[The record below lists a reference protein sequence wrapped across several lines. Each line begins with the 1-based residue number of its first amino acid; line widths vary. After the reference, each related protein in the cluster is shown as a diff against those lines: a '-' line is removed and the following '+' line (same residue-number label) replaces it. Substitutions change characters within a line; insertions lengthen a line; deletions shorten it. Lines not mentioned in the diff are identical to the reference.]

1 MADRRLIDDLMIG
14 AVEVL
19 PEGALEAKL
28 DLAER
33 EGRPLRVKLGVDP
46 TAPDIHLGHTVV
58 LNKLRQF
65 QDAGHVSVLII
76 GDYTARIGDPSG
88 RSKTRPRL
96 DGAVIDAN
104 AQTYKDQAFLIL
116 DQDPAKLDLRY
127 NGEWLESL
135 TMEQLFEITSTT
147 TVARILER
155 DDFAKRWAAHQPISM
170 LEMLYPFAQGYDS
183 VAIQADIEIGGTD
196 QVFNLFMGRDLQAY
210 FGQEPQAIMTLD
222 ILPGTD
228 GTERMSKST
237 GNYIGVTED
246 PRDVYGKV
254 MSIPDDVMLTY
265 FRLLTPHHAD
275 ELARIEV
282 EYRSG
287 AVSPRDLKARLA
299 REIITRLR
307 GAEAAAAAEEHFDSV
322 FRRHESAADLQE
334 LALEPG
340 DVEDGGAVFLPA
352 VMERWFGQTRSEWR
366 RRIQQG
372 GVSLDGE
379 PVTELAVPAGVA
391 RRQTPQGGQVGDRP
405 GRDPG
410 PVGPCRTPP
419 LPRRQARAE
428 PAHENLGSAVDMPP
442 SGGILP

>member
-1 MADRRLIDDLMIG
+1 VTDRRLIDDLMIG

-65 QDAGHVSVLII
+65 QDAGHVAVLII

-104 AQTYKDQAFLIL
+104 AKTYQDQAFLIL
-116 DQDPAKLDLRY
+116 DDDPARLEVRH
-127 NGEWLESL
+127 NGEWLAPL
-135 TMEQLFEITSTT
+135 TTEQIFELTSTT

-155 DDFAKRWAAHQPISM
+155 DDFAKRWVAHQPISM
-170 LEMLYPFAQGYDS
+170 LEMLYPLAQGYDS
-183 VAIQADIEIGGTD
+183 VAVEADIELGGTD
-196 QVFNLFMGRDLQAY
+196 QKFNLFMGRDLQEY
-210 FGQEPQAIMTLD
+210 FDQRPQAIMTLD

-228 GTERMSKST
+228 GVERMSKST

-254 MSIPDDVMLTY
+254 MSIPDETTMTF

-275 ELARIEV
+275 EFRAMQAELE
-282 EYRSG
+282 SG
-287 AVSPRDLKARLA
+287 TVDPRDLKARLA
-299 REIITRLR
+299 REIIARLR
-307 GAEAAAAAEEHFDSV
+307 GAAAAAVAEDHFDKV
-322 FRRHESAADLQE
+322 FRRHEAAADLQE
-334 LALEPG
+334 LALEPS
-340 DVEDGGAVFLPA
+340 DVEDGGPGFLPA
-352 VMERWFGQTRSEWR
+352 VLERWFGQTRSEWR

-379 PVTELAVPAGVA
+379 SLSSLSLPAAQLAGRCLRAGKSA
-391 RRQTPQGGQVGDRP
+391 RFQGVI
-405 GRDPG
+405 
-410 PVGPCRTPP
+410 
-419 LPRRQARAE
+419 RR
-428 PAHENLGSAVDMPP
+428 G
-442 SGGILP
+442 

>member
-1 MADRRLIDDLMIG
+1 MTDRRLIDDLMIG

-28 DLAER
+28 DLAAR
-33 EGRPLRVKLGVDP
+33 ESRPLRVKLGVDP

-65 QDAGHVSVLII
+65 QDAGHIAVLII

-104 AQTYKDQAFLIL
+104 ATTYRDQAFLIL
-116 DQDPAKLDLRY
+116 DDDPAKLEMPHNSD
-127 NGEWLESL
+127 WLAPL

-155 DDFAKRWAAHQPISM
+155 DDFARRWAAHQPISM

-183 VAIQADIEIGGTD
+183 VAVHADIELGGTD

-228 GTERMSKST
+228 GVERMSKST

-254 MSIPDDVMLTY
+254 MSIPDDVMMAY
-265 FRLLTPHHAD
+265 FYLLTPHHAD
-275 ELARIEV
+275 ELRRLKADFE
-282 EYRSG
+282 SG
-287 AVSPRDLKARLA
+287 AVNPRDLKARLA

-307 GAEAAAAAEEHFDSV
+307 GADAAAAAEDHFDKV
-322 FRRHESAADLQE
+322 FRRHEAAADLQE
-334 LALEPG
+334 LALEPS
-340 DVEDGGAVFLPA
+340 DLEDGGQVFLPA
-352 VMERWFGQTRSEWR
+352 VLERWFGQTRSEWR

-379 PVTELAVPAGVA
+379 PLASLAVPAAQLAG
-391 RRQTPQGGQVGDRP
+391 RRLKAGKSATSQGRIKG
-405 GRDPG
+405 
-410 PVGPCRTPP
+410 
-419 LPRRQARAE
+419 L
-428 PAHENLGSAVDMPP
+428 
-442 SGGILP
+442 

>member
-1 MADRRLIDDLMIG
+1 VTDRRLIDDLMIG

-28 DLAER
+28 DLAAR
-33 EGRPLRVKLGVDP
+33 ESRPLRVKLGVDP

-65 QDAGHVSVLII
+65 QDAGHVAVLII

-88 RSKTRPRL
+88 RSKARPRL

-104 AQTYKDQAFLIL
+104 ATTYRDQAFLIL
-116 DQDPAKLDLRY
+116 DDDPAKLEMPHNSD
-127 NGEWLESL
+127 WLAPL

-155 DDFAKRWAAHQPISM
+155 DDFARRWAAHQPISM

-183 VAIQADIEIGGTD
+183 VAVHADIELGGTD

-228 GTERMSKST
+228 GVERMSKST

-246 PRDVYGKV
+246 PRDIYGKV
-254 MSIPDDVMLTY
+254 MSIPDHVMMAY
-265 FRLLTPHHAD
+265 FSLLTPHHAD
-275 ELARIEV
+275 ELRRLKADFE
-282 EYRSG
+282 SG
-287 AVSPRDLKARLA
+287 AVNPRDLKARLA

-307 GAEAAAAAEEHFDSV
+307 GADAAAAAEDHFDKV
-322 FRRHESAADLQE
+322 FRRHEAAADLQE
-334 LALEPG
+334 LALEPS
-340 DVEDGGAVFLPA
+340 DLEDGGQVFLPA
-352 VMERWFGQTRSEWR
+352 VLERWFGQTRSEWR

-379 PVTELAVPAGVA
+379 PLASLAVPAAQLSG
-391 RRQTPQGGQVGDRP
+391 RRLKAGKSATSQGRIKG
-405 GRDPG
+405 
-410 PVGPCRTPP
+410 
-419 LPRRQARAE
+419 L
-428 PAHENLGSAVDMPP
+428 
-442 SGGILP
+442 

>member
-1 MADRRLIDDLMIG
+1 VTDRRLIDDLMIG

-28 DLAER
+28 DLAAR
-33 EGRPLRVKLGVDP
+33 ESRPLRVKLGVDP

-65 QDAGHVSVLII
+65 QDAGHIAVLII

-104 AQTYKDQAFLIL
+104 ATTYRDQAFLIL
-116 DQDPAKLDLRY
+116 DDDPAKLEMPHNSD
-127 NGEWLESL
+127 WLAPL

-155 DDFAKRWAAHQPISM
+155 DDFARRWAAHQPISM

-183 VAIQADIEIGGTD
+183 VAVHADIELGGTD

-228 GTERMSKST
+228 GVERMSKST

-246 PRDVYGKV
+246 PRDIYGKV
-254 MSIPDDVMLTY
+254 MSIPDDVMMAY
-265 FRLLTPHHAD
+265 FYLLTPHHAD
-275 ELARIEV
+275 ELRRLKADFE
-282 EYRSG
+282 SG
-287 AVSPRDLKARLA
+287 AVNPRDLKARLA

-307 GAEAAAAAEEHFDSV
+307 GADAAVAAEDHFDKV
-322 FRRHESAADLQE
+322 FRRHEAAADLQE
-334 LALEPG
+334 LALEPS
-340 DVEDGGAVFLPA
+340 DLEDGGQVFLPA
-352 VMERWFGQTRSEWR
+352 VLERWFGQTRSEWR

-379 PVTELAVPAGVA
+379 PLASLAVPAAQLAG
-391 RRQTPQGGQVGDRP
+391 RRRKAGKSATSQGRIKG
-405 GRDPG
+405 
-410 PVGPCRTPP
+410 
-419 LPRRQARAE
+419 L
-428 PAHENLGSAVDMPP
+428 
-442 SGGILP
+442 

>member
-1 MADRRLIDDLMIG
+1 MTDRRLIDDLMVG

-19 PEGALEAKL
+19 PAGALEEKL
-28 DLAER
+28 DLAAR

-65 QDAGHVSVLII
+65 QDAGHIAVLII

-104 AQTYKDQAFLIL
+104 AKTYQDQAFLIL
-116 DQDPAKLDLRY
+116 DDDPATLEIRH
-127 NGEWLESL
+127 NGEWLAPL
-135 TMEQLFEITSTT
+135 TTEQIFELTATT

-155 DDFAKRWAAHQPISM
+155 DDFAKRWAAHQPISL
-170 LEMLYPFAQGYDS
+170 LEMLYPLAQGYDS
-183 VAIQADIEIGGTD
+183 VAVQADIELGGTD
-196 QVFNLFMGRDLQAY
+196 QKFNLFMGRDLQEY
-210 FGQEPQAIMTLD
+210 FGQRPQAIMTMD

-228 GTERMSKST
+228 GQERMSKST
-237 GNYIGVTED
+237 GNYVGVTED

-254 MSIPDDVMLTY
+254 MSIPDETMMTY
-265 FRLLTPHHAD
+265 FRLLTGHHAD
-275 ELARIEV
+275 ELARLDADLA
-282 EYRSG
+282 SG

-307 GAEAAAAAEEHFDSV
+307 GAAAAAAAEDHFDRV
-322 FRRHESAADLQE
+322 FRRHEAAEDLRE
-334 LALEPG
+334 LALEPA
-340 DVEDGGAVFLPA
+340 DVEQSGDVFLPA

-366 RRIQQG
+366 RRLQQG

-379 PVTELAVPAGVA
+379 ALTSLAVPAAALSG
-391 RRQTPQGGQVGDRP
+391 RRLKAGKSAQVQGLIKG
-405 GRDPG
+405 
-410 PVGPCRTPP
+410 
-419 LPRRQARAE
+419 L
-428 PAHENLGSAVDMPP
+428 
-442 SGGILP
+442 

>member
-1 MADRRLIDDLMIG
+1 VTDRRLIDDLMIG

-65 QDAGHVSVLII
+65 QDAGHVAVLII

-104 AQTYKDQAFLIL
+104 AKTYQEQAFLIL
-116 DQDPAKLDLRY
+116 DDDPAKLEMPY
-127 NGEWLESL
+127 NSDWLAPL

-155 DDFAKRWAAHQPISM
+155 DDFAQRWAAHQPISM
-170 LEMLYPFAQGYDS
+170 LEMLYPLAQGYDS
-183 VAIQADIEIGGTD
+183 VAVQADIELGGTD
-196 QVFNLFMGRDLQAY
+196 QKFNLFMGRDLQEY
-210 FGQEPQAIMTLD
+210 FGQRSQAIMTLD

-228 GTERMSKST
+228 GVERMSKST
-237 GNYIGVTED
+237 GNYIGVSED

-254 MSIPDDVMLTY
+254 MSIPDETMMTY

-275 ELARIEV
+275 EFAAMEAELE
-282 EYRSG
+282 SG
-287 AVSPRDLKARLA
+287 AVNPRDVKARLA
-299 REIITRLR
+299 REIIARLR
-307 GAEAAAAAEEHFDSV
+307 GAAAAAAAEDHFDNV
-322 FRRHESAADLQE
+322 FRRHEAAADLQE
-334 LALEPG
+334 LALEPS
-340 DVEDGGAVFLPA
+340 DLEDGAQVFLPA
-352 VMERWFGQTRSEWR
+352 VLERWFGQTRSEWR

-372 GVSLDGE
+372 GVSLDDQ
-379 PVTELAVPAGVA
+379 TLTSLAVPAAQLAGRRLKAGKSA
-391 RRQTPQGGQVGDRP
+391 RFQGIVRG
-405 GRDPG
+405 
-410 PVGPCRTPP
+410 
-419 LPRRQARAE
+419 
-428 PAHENLGSAVDMPP
+428 
-442 SGGILP
+442 

>member
-1 MADRRLIDDLMIG
+1 MTDRCLIDDLMIG

-19 PEGALEAKL
+19 PQGALEAKL
-28 DLAER
+28 ALAER

-65 QDAGHVSVLII
+65 QDAGHVAVLII

-96 DGAVIDAN
+96 DGAIIDAN
-104 AQTYKDQAFLIL
+104 AKTYQDQAFLIL
-116 DQDPAKLDLRY
+116 DDDPAKLEMPY
-127 NGEWLESL
+127 NSEWLAPL
-135 TMEQLFEITSTT
+135 TMEQLFEITSTS

-183 VAIQADIEIGGTD
+183 VAVHADIELGGTD
-196 QVFNLFMGRDLQAY
+196 QVFNLFMGRDLQSY

-228 GTERMSKST
+228 GVERMSKST

-246 PRDVYGKV
+246 PRDVYGKM

-265 FRLLTPHHAD
+265 FRLLTAHRAV
-275 ELARIEV
+275 ELARLE
-282 EYRSG
+282 EDYAGG
-287 AVSPRDLKARLA
+287 AVAPRDLKARLA

-307 GAEAAAAAEEHFDSV
+307 GAEAAIAAEEHFDSV

-340 DVEDGGAVFLPA
+340 DLEDDGAVFLPA

-366 RRIQQG
+366 RRIEQG
-372 GVSLDGE
+372 GVSLDGA
-379 PVTELAVPAGVA
+379 PVRELAVPAAGLAGKHVKAGKSATAQGVI
-391 RRQTPQGGQVGDRP
+391 RG
-405 GRDPG
+405 
-410 PVGPCRTPP
+410 
-419 LPRRQARAE
+419 L
-428 PAHENLGSAVDMPP
+428 
-442 SGGILP
+442 

>member
-1 MADRRLIDDLMIG
+1 VTDRRLIDDLLIG

-19 PEGALEAKL
+19 PEDALEAKL

-65 QDAGHVSVLII
+65 QEAGHVAVLII

-96 DGAVIDAN
+96 DGAIIDAN
-104 AQTYKDQAFLIL
+104 AQTYQDQAFLIL
-116 DQDPAKLDLRY
+116 DDDPARLEVRH
-127 NGEWLESL
+127 NGEWLAPL
-135 TMEQLFEITSTT
+135 TTEQIFELTSTT

-155 DDFAKRWAAHQPISM
+155 DDFAKRWAAHQPISL
-170 LEMLYPFAQGYDS
+170 LEMLYPLAQGYDS
-183 VAIQADIEIGGTD
+183 VAVEADIELGGTD
-196 QVFNLFMGRDLQAY
+196 QKFNLFMGRDLQEY
-210 FGQEPQAIMTLD
+210 FGQRPQAIMTLD

-228 GTERMSKST
+228 GVERMSKST

-254 MSIPDDVMLTY
+254 MSIPDETMMTY

-275 ELARIEV
+275 EFAAMEAELE
-282 EYRSG
+282 SG
-287 AVSPRDLKARLA
+287 AVNPRDLKARLA
-299 REIITRLR
+299 REIIARLR
-307 GAEAAAAAEEHFDSV
+307 GAAAAAVAEDHFDKV
-322 FRRHESAADLQE
+322 FRRHEAAADLQE
-334 LALEPG
+334 LALEVS
-340 DVEDGGAVFLPA
+340 DVEDGGQVFLPA
-352 VMERWFGQTRSEWR
+352 VLERWFGQTRSEWR

-379 PVTELAVPAGVA
+379 PLTSLAVPAAQLAG
-391 RRQTPQGGQVGDRP
+391 RRLKAGKSATSQGRIKG
-405 GRDPG
+405 
-410 PVGPCRTPP
+410 
-419 LPRRQARAE
+419 L
-428 PAHENLGSAVDMPP
+428 
-442 SGGILP
+442 